1 MGEARAVRRR
11 RRALLGCVVIV
22 HADRPELTDL
32 LAPEAELAE
41 PFSFTFSLRSTTS
54 GRRLTTNT
62 IDFRD

>member
-1 MGEARAVRRR
+1 M
-11 RRALLGCVVIV
+11 IV